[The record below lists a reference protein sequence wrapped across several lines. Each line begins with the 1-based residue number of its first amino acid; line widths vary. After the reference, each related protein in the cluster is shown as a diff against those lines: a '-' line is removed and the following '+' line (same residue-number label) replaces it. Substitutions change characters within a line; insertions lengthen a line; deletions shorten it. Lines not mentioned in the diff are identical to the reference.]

1 MTGFFQFLFYL
12 ISYNNK
18 SFLFKLL
25 GLLHFFPSRI
35 SLYEIATIHKS
46 SSVSDSKGKP
56 VNNER
61 LEYLGDAILGSVIA
75 EHLFLKYPD
84 QNEGFLTKMRS
95 KIVNGE
101 KLGDLAEQIGLVP
114 LIKTQTIGEHTLKHI
129 AGDAFEALIGA
140 IYLDKGYKRTKKFIL
155 KNILIKHID
164 LDTLEKTEDNYKSQ
178 LIEWGQKYKREVCFY
193 TDVEPYDP
201 TRFISYISI
210 GDKLYGS
217 GTGISKKEAE
227 QMAANETLKEL
238 L

>member
-1 MTGFFQFLFYL
+1 VTGFFQFLFYL
-12 ISYNNK
+12 IFYNNK

-35 SLYEIATIHKS
+35 GLYEIAIIHKS

-101 KLGDLAEQIGLVP
+101 KLGALAEQIGLVP

-140 IYLDKGYKRTKKFIL
+140 IYIDKGYKRTKKFIL

>member
-1 MTGFFQFLFYL
+1 M
-12 ISYNNK
+12 
-18 SFLFKLL
+18 

-35 SLYEIATIHKS
+35 RLYEIAIIHKS
-46 SSVSDSKGKP
+46 SSTSDSKGNP

-61 LEYLGDAILGSVIA
+61 LEYLGDAILGAVIA
-75 EHLFLKYPD
+75 EHLYLLYPD

-101 KLGDLAEQIGLVP
+101 KLGALAEQIGLVP
-114 LIKTQTIGEHTLKHI
+114 LIKTQTIGTHTLKHI

-140 IYLDKGYKRTKKFIL
+140 IYLDKGYKRTKRFIL

-164 LDTLEKTEDNYKSQ
+164 LETLEKTEDNFKSQ
-178 LIEWGQKYKREVCFY
+178 LIEWGQKYRREVCFY

-227 QMAANETLKEL
+227 QMAARETLKEL